1 MLNVLAQNR
10 IYERF
15 PCFDSPP
22 PTSHCYSLP
31 PPELGVE
38 RLCWLV
44 SMVTPKK
51 SHFLK

>member
-1 MLNVLAQNR
+1 MLNFLAHNR

-15 PCFDSPP
+15 QCFDFFSQ
-22 PTSHCYSLP
+22 SLLFLT

-51 SHFLK
+51 SNFLK

>member
-15 PCFDSPP
+15 QCFDFPP
-22 PTSHCYSLP
+22 NKSLLFLTP
-31 PPELGVE
+31 LELGVE